1 MKIYI
6 KIAIFLTLSFCY
18 KNVNA
23 QFYSTGQDPATTKWE
38 QINTDNF
45 QIIFQK
51 DFSDKAQYVANT
63 LEFHY
68 SKVGNSL
75 NHKPKKV
82 SVIIHNQT
90 IRANGYV
97 AWAPKRMELY
107 TTPSQDS
114 YPDIWLKHLCIHEFR
129 HVVQIDKLNQ
139 GITNILRIVFG
150 QQATA
155 LVAAQLPFWYLE
167 GDAVCTET
175 VFSDFGRGR
184 LPYFHQGLKTH
195 LLSDDEQF
203 SFDKMLF
210 GSYKEYT
217 PNRYELGYQLTSF
230 ARMKYGS
237 EIWSNVQN
245 YVARNSY
252 TLLPT
257 NFSFYR
263 GLKKNTGLSQKELY
277 EETSVFL
284 DSLWTKEN
292 DANHTLP
299 AKFIQDYSVNEYAD
313 YLNPIS
319 INKNEFI
326 ALKKS
331 YSHIPQFV
339 ILNNDSERIL
349 YEPGVLLSNDFSFS
363 NNILVWAEYK
373 PDARWKNREF
383 NSIRLLNIQTGI
395 DFTLIEKS
403 RYFSPAISTS
413 TEKIVVVEV
422 DEMNQ
427 ASLVVLNSFNGKVLY
442 KIASRNG
449 NFLQRPKWSTDEQ
462 AIFVIELSDKGKQI
476 VKYNFEKE
484 QWQTILSLPNADIQ
498 RVLPTKDKV
507 YFHSTLNGTD
517 NIYVFDEITKDI
529 YQISNSR
536 FGISGFD
543 INANNSKLIVNEKTS
558 QGFRLAEIPVERAM
572 WRKVDIEEKYHF
584 QLAEIITSQEKEQL
598 DSSSFKQKEFTKKP
612 YRKPLH
618 LFNFH
623 SWIPFYFDYESLS
636 LNNIANLP
644 SELSNNLYPG
654 LMLLS
659 QNKLSSVESILSYAY
674 KNGNHFLSSSIELKG
689 QYPILRL
696 SAEYGNE
703 QLIRGTSVATWQPES
718 RIGYRYKADLYVP
731 FNFSKGKYI
740 KGFIPL
746 VSVEYSD
753 NIYYNFTDDYYIKG
767 IEFVQT
773 QLLYYAYERPAKK
786 DIIPKLGAIF
796 QFNLFN
802 TPFETELYN
811 YLYSVNSLF
820 YLPGGIN
827 KGFSIDFGY
836 QFQKPNL
843 YLFNSN
849 FSFPRGLLQT
859 RTEKMVKL
867 YTDYVFPIA
876 YPEWNLG
883 SVLYLKR
890 LRGDLFIDY
899 AFNSYRTK
907 DSDDGSVY
915 WLNQNKLSI
924 GFELK
929 ADYHLLRTIF
939 PLNTGV
945 RIGFAPIE
953 GKFIYNVLFGI
964 DLNNL

>member
-6 KIAIFLTLSFCY
+6 KIVSFLILNFCY
-18 KNVNA
+18 INVSA
-23 QFYSTGQDPATTKWE
+23 QFYSTGQDPASAKWE
-38 QINTDNF
+38 QIKTENF
-45 QIIFQK
+45 QIIFQRE
-51 DFSDKAQYVANT
+51 FSDKAQYVANT
-63 LEFHY
+63 LVYYY
-68 SKVGNSL
+68 SKAGNSL
-75 NHKPKKV
+75 NHKPKKI

-90 IRANGYV
+90 INANGYV

-107 TTPSQDS
+107 ATPSQDS
-114 YPDIWLKHLCIHEFR
+114 YPDIWLKHLCIHELR

-139 GITNILRIVFG
+139 GITSILRIVFG
-150 QQATA
+150 QQVTA

-175 VFSDFGRGR
+175 VFSDNGRGR
-184 LPYFHQGLKTH
+184 IPSFHQGLKTH

-230 ARMKYGS
+230 ARMKYGAN
-237 EIWSNVQN
+237 IWSDVQN
-245 YVARNSY
+245 HVARNSY

-257 NFSFYR
+257 NFAFYR
-263 GLKKNTGLSQKELY
+263 GLKKKFGLSQKELY
-277 EETSVFL
+277 EETSSFL
-284 DSLWTKEN
+284 DSLWHAEEN
-292 DANHTLP
+292 IKHSVPT
-299 AKFIQDYSVNEYAD
+299 KFIQNYSMNEYAD
-313 YLNPIS
+313 YFNPIS
-319 INKNEFI
+319 INEDEVI

-339 ILNNDSERIL
+339 IANKDTEQIL
-349 YEPGVLLSNDFSFS
+349 YEPGVLLTNDFSFS

-373 PDARWKNREF
+373 PDIRWQNREF
-383 NSIRLLNIQTGI
+383 TSIRLLNIRTCI

-403 RYFSPAISTS
+403 RYFSPAISNT
-413 TEKIVVVEV
+413 TEKIAVIEV
-422 DEMNQ
+422 DEKNQ
-427 ASLVVLNSFNGKVLY
+427 SCLVVLNTFNGKVLN

-449 NFLQRPKWSTDEQ
+449 NYLQRPKWFSDDQ
-462 AIFVIELSDKGKQI
+462 VIYVIELTKKGKQ
-476 VKYNFEKE
+476 VAKYNLINKE
-484 QWQTILSLPNADIQ
+484 WQTVFSLPNADIQ
-498 RVLPTKDKV
+498 RILPVKDKI
-507 YFHSTLNGTD
+507 YFHSTLDGTD
-517 NIYVFDEITKDI
+517 NVYVFDEITKEI

-543 INANNSKLIVNEKTS
+543 ISANNSKLVVNEKTS
-558 QGFRLAEIPVERAM
+558 HGYRLAQIPIERAM
-572 WRKVDIEEKYHF
+572 WRKTEANEKHHF
-584 QLAEIITSQEKEQL
+584 KLAEEITKQEFDLSVNEPFEQNDFSQ
-598 DSSSFKQKEFTKKP
+598 KP
-612 YRKPLH
+612 YRKSLH

-623 SWIPFYFDYESLS
+623 SWIPFYFDYEGTS

-644 SELSNNLYPG
+644 SELSSNLHPG
-654 LMLLS
+654 VMLLS
-659 QNKLSSVESILSYAY
+659 QNKLSSVESVVSYAY

-703 QLIRGTSVATWQPES
+703 QLIYTTASATWKPQS
-718 RIGYRYKADLYVP
+718 RTGYSYKADLYVP
-731 FNFSKGKYI
+731 FNFSQGKYI

-746 VSVEYSD
+746 VSVEYRD
-753 NIYYNFTDDYYIKG
+753 NLYYNFSEDYYIKG

-773 QLLYYAYERPAKK
+773 QLLYYAYERQSKK
-786 DIIPKLGAIF
+786 DIIPKLGAVF
-796 QFNLFN
+796 RFNLYN

-811 YLYSVNSLF
+811 YLFSVNSLF

-836 QFQKPNL
+836 QYQKPKL
-843 YLFNSN
+843 YLFNSR
-849 FSFPRGLLQT
+849 FSFPRGIMQK

-867 YTDYVFPIA
+867 YADYVFPIA

-890 LRGDLFIDY
+890 LRANLFADY
-899 AFNSYRTK
+899 AYNSYRVK
-907 DSDDGSVY
+907 NGNDGSIY
-915 WLNQNKLSI
+915 WLNQNNFSF

-945 RIGFAPIE
+945 RIGYAPTE
-953 GKFIYNVLFGI
+953 GNLIFNVLFGI